1 MDASRAELIIKG
13 GTILCMDAGM
23 RVLNDHQIAIR
34 NGKIVDI
41 YPSGNPK
48 YLADKEI
55 DATNCIVMPGLI
67 NTHTH
72 LPMTYFRGLADDLP
86 LEKWLNDFIWP
97 LEAKLLDA
105 AMIHDASLH
114 GAAEMIKNGITQT
127 HDMYFNMPAIADAC
141 TTVGLRAIIGEA
153 VLEFGRDPEAIRSG
167 LGNAVNSLKQ
177 RYAGNPLVDFNLA
190 PHSIYGCS
198 TETLRKCAQ
207 LAQEKD
213 ILLHMHLSE
222 TKGEVEQCLAQ
233 HGKRPVHYL
242 ADLGFLDS
250 RAVYA
255 HGVWLDRSEIE
266 VLSQSP
272 ASIAMCIDSN
282 LKLASGIMPLA
293 EYREYGV
300 NVCMATDGVASNNNL
315 DILAEMDTAA
325 KLHKAINA
333 DPAFLPAVELVKMAT
348 VNAANAIGVAD
359 QRGHLDVGMDADIC
373 VLNLDELECRP
384 LYNPYSHVVYAMSS
398 RNVRDVVIN
407 GEVVLE
413 RGRLTKVDEAE
424 LLHTADLYQTRI
436 KEELKR

>member
-1 MDASRAELIIKG
+1 MENKSFDLIIKG
-13 GTILCMDAGM
+13 GTILCMDSGL
-23 RVLNDHQIAIR
+23 RVLEGYQIAIR
-34 NGKIVDI
+34 DTKIVDI
-41 YPSGNPK
+41 APIGSAS
-48 YLADKEI
+48 YLADRVI

-67 NTHTH
+67 NAHTH

-86 LEKWLNDFIWP
+86 LDRWLNDFIWP
-97 LEAKLLDA
+97 LEAKLLDTG
-105 AMIHDASLH
+105 MIYDASLH

-141 TTVGLRAIIGEA
+141 SKAGLRAIIGEA
-153 VLEFGRDPEAIRSG
+153 VLEFGHDPEVIRAG
-167 LGNAVNSLKQ
+167 LGNAVHALQQ
-177 RYAGNPLVDFNLA
+177 RYEGNPLVDFNLA

-198 TETLRKCAQ
+198 TETLRRCAEV
-207 LAQEKD
+207 AKEKD
-213 ILLHMHLSE
+213 LLMHIHLSE
-222 TKGEVEQCLAQ
+222 TQGEVQQCVAQ

-242 ADLGFLDS
+242 AELGFLDC

-266 VLSQSP
+266 VLAQHP

-282 LKLASGIMPLA
+282 LKLSSGIMPLA
-293 EYREYGV
+293 YYREYGV

-325 KLHKAINA
+325 KLHKAINN
-333 DPAFLPAVELVKMAT
+333 DPAFLPAVEMVKMAT
-348 VNAANAIGVAD
+348 VNAAQALGVAD
-359 QRGHLDVGMDADIC
+359 RRGRLEVGMDADIC

-407 GEVVLE
+407 GQVVLE
-413 RGRLTKVDEAE
+413 KGRLTQVDEAE
-424 LLHTADLYQTRI
+424 LLAKADAYQQRI
-436 KEELKR
+436 REELQQ